1 MVNQNDDL
9 FFTEEIKRLEVD
21 LLYAIDK
28 NLKVEIQKDI
38 QFLETVLINHS
49 KLLTYVSVH

>member
-9 FFTEEIKRLEVD
+9 LFTEEIKRLKKD
-21 LLYAIDK
+21 LLYAVDN

-38 QFLETVLINHS
+38 QFLETVLTNHS
-49 KLLTYVSVH
+49 RLLTIF